1 MLSDE
6 ENNES
11 ESENDLES
19 LFKESNPEES
29 VFYFR
34 RISVHNADHVCEVTY
49 TFNIDNSVDLSC
61 SLTITEDL
69 SCISPV
75 ILERTLLAI
84 GLCALPWYWMGFGTR
99 RIIIEESVRDKL
111 YRNIL
116 LPFLGTFSYLHT
128 HKQHQLLRHHHSHE

>member
-1 MLSDE
+1 MNSDDDY
-6 ENNES
+6 NGS
-11 ESENDLES
+11 ESENDFES

-29 VFYFR
+29 DFYFR

-49 TFNIDNSVDLSC
+49 TFNVDNSIDLSC

-111 YRNIL
+111 SRNLL
-116 LPFLGTFSYLHT
+116 LPCLGTSLYLHT
-128 HKQHQLLRHHHSHE
+128 QTASATAPSSNS

>member
-1 MLSDE
+1 MHSDE
-6 ENNES
+6 ENDES
-11 ESENDLES
+11 ESENDFES

-29 VFYFR
+29 VFYLR

-49 TFNIDNSVDLSC
+49 TFNVDNSFDLSC

-111 YRNIL
+111 AKNIN
-116 LPFLGTFSYLHT
+116 LPGLGTSFYLHT
-128 HKQHQLLRHHHSHE
+128 LTASATTP

>member
-1 MLSDE
+1 MHSDE
-6 ENNES
+6 ENNDS
-11 ESENDLES
+11 ESENDFES

-34 RISVHNADHVCEVTY
+34 RICVHNADHVYEVTY

-75 ILERTLLAI
+75 IFERMLLAI

-111 YRNIL
+111 YR
-116 LPFLGTFSYLHT
+116 TFFYLHPQT
-128 HKQHQLLRHHHSHE
+128 ASANAPSS